1 MGYKADVLIL
11 GGGISGLAL
20 AERLKDS
27 GLSSLVLEKD
37 GAHGGLSRTAKTG
50 DFLFDLGGHRLYFS
64 KPEVKAW
71 TEKLLKGRTLRR
83 PKRSSAIFTGGRLL
97 KYPPTFLNGLRYALP
112 VLFSNGRRPGTQRP
126 PDTLKD
132 WLETRLGARVH
143 DRYFRDYTRK
153 VWGLGT
159 DEMSPLWAERRIGG
173 GFNIRSILVELL
185 GGRLSSKENAGSF
198 LYPEK
203 GIGELPEALRET
215 AGAAM
220 TLRTGAEPLELTF
233 RDGRPAGLT
242 FKLGGETHT
251 AHFRFLVST
260 IPLASLLGLFPLAGN
275 RRADGIKYRS
285 LVVLFAALRRR
296 GRLAQHWLYFP
307 DGDAA
312 FSRACELANWSP
324 LMAPGDWLPMTFEF
338 FCDKGDSVWNMDKEA
353 LTALAFA
360 SPALKKLAGHFEAG
374 AAAVERLPHAYPLL
388 YAGSETPLA
397 RARASLSVFPNLLL
411 CGRTG
416 THAYMDTEECLIDA
430 WAAAESAK
438 KFLHENPV
446 RP

>member
-1 MGYKADVLIL
+1 MEYTADVLIL

-27 GLSSLVLEKD
+27 GHSCLVLEKD
-37 GAHGGLSRTAKTG
+37 GVPGGLSRTAKAG
-50 DFLFDLGGHRLYFS
+50 EFLFDLGGHRLYFS

-71 TEKLLKGRTLRR
+71 TEELLRGRRLLR

-112 VLFSNGRRPGTQRP
+112 VILSKGRRSAAQQP
-126 PDTLKD
+126 PATLKD
-132 WLETRLGARVH
+132 WLESRLGTRVH
-143 DRYFRDYTRK
+143 DRYFRDYTKK

-159 DEMSPLWAERRIGG
+159 DGLSPLWAERRIGG
-173 GFNIRSILVELL
+173 GFNMKSILVELF
-185 GGRLSSKENAGSF
+185 GGGLASKENAGSF
-198 LYPEK
+198 LYPEN
-203 GIGELPEALRET
+203 GIGELPAALLERT
-215 AGAAM
+215 GRTV
-220 TLRTGAEPLELTF
+220 TLKTGAEPLELAF

-242 FKLGGETHT
+242 FEMAGERHT
-251 AHFRFLVST
+251 ARFRFVVST
-260 IPLASLLGLFPLAGN
+260 IPLASLLALFPPAGA
-275 RRADGIKYRS
+275 RRAAGIKYRS
-285 LVVLFAALRRR
+285 LGVLFAALKRRE
-296 GRLAQHWLYFP
+296 RLPYHWIYFP
-307 DGDAA
+307 DADAK

-324 LMAPGDWLPMTFEF
+324 RLAPGGWLPMTFEF
-338 FCDKGDSVWNMDKEA
+338 FCDEGDAVWNMDKEA

-360 SPALKKLAGHFEAG
+360 SPALRKLTGHFEAG

-388 YAGSETPLA
+388 YTGAEAPLA
-397 RARASLSVFPNLLL
+397 AAKASLAGLQNLLL

-416 THAYMDTEECLIDA
+416 SHAYMDTEECLVDA
-430 WAAAESAK
+430 WAAADSVK